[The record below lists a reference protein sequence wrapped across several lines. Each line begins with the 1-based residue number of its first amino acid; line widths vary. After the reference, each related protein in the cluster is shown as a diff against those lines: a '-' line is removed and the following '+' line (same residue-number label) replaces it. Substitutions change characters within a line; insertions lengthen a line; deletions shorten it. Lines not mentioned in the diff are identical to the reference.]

1 MPVTDYYSK
10 KTIYTVHKVSNM
22 EKAKEF
28 YTNILELN
36 VTFEAPFE
44 FGWSEIALPVE
55 GAYLGLSLN
64 REETLTSVDVL
75 NLSCTNLEGMLKVLE
90 DKGVTKSEITD
101 IPDMIS
107 TFSIN
112 DPDGNTI
119 SFIGAPRKKSS

>member
-36 VTFEAPFE
+36 KTFEAPIE
-44 FGWSEIALPVE
+44 FGWCEIALPVE
-55 GAYLGLSLN
+55 GAYLGLSLS

-75 NLSCTNLEGMLKVLE
+75 NLSCTNLEGMMKVLGE
-90 DKGVTKSEITD
+90 KGINTSEITD

-107 TFSIN
+107 TFSVK
-112 DPDGNTI
+112 DPDENII
-119 SFIGAPRKKSS
+119 SFIGMPRKKTE